1 MNILGIE
8 TSCDETAA
16 ALLEV
21 HGGRMHVLKNIV
33 SSQISI
39 HKKYGGV
46 VPEVAARQH
55 AENIIPIIKK
65 TLRKIKPDVIA
76 VTSGPGLA
84 TALLVGVEVAR
95 TLSYAWNIPLVRT
108 NHIEGHL
115 YANWLTAP
123 SINAIKLPAL
133 VLIIS
138 GGHTELVLMKQHGV
152 YQLLG
157 KTLDDAAG
165 ECFDKVG
172 KMMGLEYP
180 AGPQIGALARSGAR
194 NAISLP
200 RPMLEHKNYS
210 FSFAGLK
217 TAVLYHLQKHPLK
230 TRRERANLCAS
241 FEQAATDVLVGK
253 TVHAAKEY
261 KVRTVIMGGGVSANT
276 YIRESMETALS
287 REMPKTKF
295 IKPAL
300 KYCTDNAAMIAAAGY
315 FHAIKKD
322 FTAWDKLV
330 IDPTWELAQ

>member
-1 MNILGIE
+1 MNLLGIE

-16 ALLEV
+16 ALVEV
-21 HGGRMHVLKNIV
+21 RDGRMRVRKNIV

-55 AENIIPIIKK
+55 AENVIPVIKK
-65 TLRKIKPDVIA
+65 ILGKSKPDVIA
-76 VTSGPGLA
+76 VTAGPGLA

-95 TLSYAWNIPLVRT
+95 TLSYVWGTPLVRV

-123 SINAIKLPAL
+123 RIDAIQLPAL

-138 GGHTELVLMKQHGV
+138 GGHTELVLMKKHGV

-157 KTLDDAAG
+157 KTLDDAVG

-172 KMMGLEYP
+172 KMVGLSYP
-180 AGPQIGALARSGAR
+180 AGPQIGALARAGTR

-230 TRRERANLCAS
+230 TRHERADVCAS

-253 TVHAAKEY
+253 TLRAAKEY
-261 KVRTVIMGGGVSANT
+261 NARAVIMGGGVSANT
-276 YIRESMETALS
+276 YIRESLEVALA

-300 KYCTDNAAMIAAAGY
+300 QYCTDNAAMIAAAGY
-315 FHAIKKD
+315 FHAVKKD
-322 FTAWDKLV
+322 FTTWDKLV
-330 IDPTWELAQ
+330 IDPAWELAV